1 MTICRNIL
9 QQKLAFPTSL
19 KDVKAKDL
27 VRKLLARDAGRR
39 LGMIKGGGEAIKH
52 QRWYSEHHKLDFD
65 KLDAQTPEMDAWVP
79 WVPKCKDKV
88 GASTPV
94 NTRLVPCSILK
105 CESFSQFDSLPSLP
119 SPPLP
124 SPTYVRHVPTQQ
136 GDISNF
142 DRCDDDD
149 ADEPY
154 VDDGTGWDNEF

>member
-1 MTICRNIL
+1 MLVGHSPFYDPQTYVWGAVRALCPACAALYLSLAPRMLTSPPPLPSLPPSPPPFRSNDNMTICRNIL

-88 GASTPV
+88 GAST
-94 NTRLVPCSILK
+94 RDSYRVP
-105 CESFSQFDSLPSLP
+105 F
-119 SPPLP
+119 
-124 SPTYVRHVPTQQ
+124 
-136 GDISNF
+136 
-142 DRCDDDD
+142 
-149 ADEPY
+149 
-154 VDDGTGWDNEF
+154 